1 MMNAIKLSNHFQSN
15 ATLVSN
21 YFIDNYM
28 ATANGEFVKVLSF
41 FAKAYGGFFYELT
54 ISRHCGLFE

>member
-1 MMNAIKLSNHFQSN
+1 MMNTIKLSNHFQSN

-28 ATANGEFVKVLSF
+28 ATANGEFVK
-41 FAKAYGGFFYELT
+41 FFYEPYHF
-54 ISRHCGLFE
+54 RHCGLFE